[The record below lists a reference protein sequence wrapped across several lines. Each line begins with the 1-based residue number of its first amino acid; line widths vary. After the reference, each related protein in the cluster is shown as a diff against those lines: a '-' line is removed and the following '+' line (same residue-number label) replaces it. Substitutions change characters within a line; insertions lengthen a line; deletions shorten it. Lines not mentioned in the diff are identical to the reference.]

1 MDKALNYAIKTMSNF
16 FLYKRLTIQIQLGGY
31 NMIRFIFTLC
41 MMLMS
46 FGMQSAFK
54 LLSGELTG
62 NDRGAI
68 VLITPDMEIF
78 K

>member
-31 NMIRFIFTLC
+31 NM
-41 MMLMS
+41 
-46 FGMQSAFK
+46 QSAFK